1 MASSKLPIVQAGG
14 HTGDTRIPAE
24 ALSTG
29 WAILDHLPF
38 PVLEIMEDYTVAR
51 ANKASE
57 KFYGGKAGKCYE
69 LSHARDVPCF
79 EAGEACPKAQ
89 ATETGC
95 EVTVRHAHATHD
107 GVQLFIVSAYPLDH
121 GGILEFHLPIEET
134 LGRDGLT
141 GLYTR
146 DFFDQLIARQRAL
159 LARMDLSYS
168 IVLLD
173 IDHFK
178 RINDQYGHAVGDMVL
193 SEFGKILKAENREG
207 DSTGRYGGEEFCV
220 FMPGTDLAG
229 AKAYAQRLQG
239 AISKLAVDSGVD
251 TLSPTSSFGVWSG
264 PAKTAA
270 GDAIKAADD
279 ALYRAKRAGRNCIC
293 IADA

>member
-1 MASSKLPIVQAGG
+1 MASTKLPIVDSENFTA
-14 HTGDTRIPAE
+14 DTRIPTG
-24 ALSTG
+24 ALTAG

-38 PVLEIMEDYTVAR
+38 PVLEILEDYTVAR
-51 ANKASE
+51 ANRASKE
-57 KFYGGKAGKCYE
+57 FYGGTAGKCFE

-79 EAGEACPKAQ
+79 EAGEACPKAE
-89 ATETGC
+89 ASAKGC
-95 EVTVRHAHATHD
+95 HVTVRHAHATKD

-141 GLYTR
+141 GLYSR
-146 DFFDQLIARQRAL
+146 DFFDQLVARQRAL
-159 LARMDLSYS
+159 LTRMDLTYS

-178 RINDQYGHAVGDMVL
+178 RINDKYGHAVGDKVL
-193 SEFGKILKAENREG
+193 SAFGNILKTENRDG

-220 FMPGTDLAG
+220 FMPDTDLAG
-229 AKAYAQRLQG
+229 AKIYAERLQE
-239 AISKLAVDSGVD
+239 AIGELAVSSGTDV
-251 TLSPTSSFGVWSG
+251 LSPTSSFGVWSG
-264 PAKTAA
+264 SASVSA
-270 GDAIKAADD
+270 GEAIKAADD

-293 IADA
+293 IADV